1 MFYPIHNIIMLDFF
15 RNQHSKTE
23 CTVRSFGL
31 IATCCMKTSS
41 VQGVHHAGVAVE
53 LELLLKKKLVVMV
66 IPRLL
71 RALRLLF
78 YFTTYNSLAE
88 CNEILLAMEQ
98 VKDLHYAGVAA
109 KMTILKVKCLDIF
122 SFSSLLFMA
131 EYIWNLGPTDTMS
144 MMKTSVAK
152 VLHHTGVAAKNK
164 PASL

>member
-1 MFYPIHNIIMLDFF
+1 MCNKNSCEAGTEEVDNINTMVAKLSETVFLMFYPIHNIIMLDFF

-78 YFTTYNSLAE
+78 SFTTYIAWLSA
-88 CNEILLAMEQ
+88 
-98 VKDLHYAGVAA
+98 
-109 KMTILKVKCLDIF
+109 TRFF
-122 SFSSLLFMA
+122 SPYRINA
-131 EYIWNLGPTDTMS
+131 RICTTEEWQPR
-144 MMKTSVAK
+144 
-152 VLHHTGVAAKNK
+152 
-164 PASL
+164 